1 MQEMIARVAAAQATL
16 DQWKGKPFKL
26 GRADCVRVAASHL
39 RRMGHRVKLPPA
51 GSYGTPRSALKA
63 LKDRGFASLAEAMDG
78 AGFDRIAP
86 AAALPGD
93 IVAIPGDMD
102 IGCLTVAMSNG
113 RVAGFHEDCVGVEV
127 LQPTEYVA
135 AWRVMLGKKLC
146 DGASNPAA
154 ETSTA

>member
-1 MQEMIARVAAAQATL
+1 MNEMIARVAAAQATL

-51 GSYGTPRSALKA
+51 GSYATARSALKA
-63 LKDRGFASLAEAMDG
+63 LKNRGFSTLVEAMDG

-93 IVAIPGDMD
+93 IVALPDDMG

-113 RVAGFHEDCVGVEV
+113 RVAGFHQDTIGLEV
-127 LQPTEYVA
+127 LQPSQYVA
-135 AWRVMLGKKLC
+135 AWRVSLGVKP
-146 DGASNPAA
+146 GR
-154 ETSTA
+154 